1 MHAQIKMETFATLG
15 AIISHG
21 YLGSGYLPIR
31 IALPTL
37 ICILLGLTAE
47 LSNKVLVEAFID
59 HLSDTHRDSIK
70 DAIKQIK
77 LQCFT
82 KETSE
87 EILSIL
93 SHYGCIDMPTPAN
106 LNDLILK
113 VARFQFCFKPTV
125 VVMHAGIP
133 TEHKQFWET
142 EGVQGIL
149 NIYSSL
155 SISRQKI
162 LSLLKCQCNSP
173 AEERVY
179 GYLQSMVG
187 SLSVKH
193 LANLLRFATGSSV
206 AIANSIE
213 VTFNSTSGYSRRP
226 FGRTFGYVLELPL
239 QYNNYDDFYSE
250 WIHILTN
257 TDDDWKWRMD
267 FC

>member
-1 MHAQIKMETFATLG
+1 METFATLG

-37 ICILLGLTAE
+37 ICILLGPTAE
-47 LSNKVLVEAFID
+47 LSNKVLVEAFIN

-113 VARFQFCFKPTV
+113 VAKFQFYFKPTAAV

-133 TEHKQFWET
+133 TDHKKFWET

-155 SISRQKI
+155 SISCQKI
-162 LSLLKCQCNSP
+162 LSLLKC
-173 AEERVY
+173 
-179 GYLQSMVG
+179 
-187 SLSVKH
+187 
-193 LANLLRFATGSSV
+193 
-206 AIANSIE
+206 
-213 VTFNSTSGYSRRP
+213 
-226 FGRTFGYVLELPL
+226 
-239 QYNNYDDFYSE
+239 
-250 WIHILTN
+250 
-257 TDDDWKWRMD
+257 
-267 FC
+267 